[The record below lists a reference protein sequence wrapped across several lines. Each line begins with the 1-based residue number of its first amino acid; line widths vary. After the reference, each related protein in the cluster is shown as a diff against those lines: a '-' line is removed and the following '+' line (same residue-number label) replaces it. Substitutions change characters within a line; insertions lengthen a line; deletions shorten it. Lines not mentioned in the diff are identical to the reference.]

1 MQQKPEQPSA
11 IKIEN
16 QARGPLSSSPVSAQQ
31 PAEHARSLFTKP
43 YKPNPED
50 LEQTQPVL
58 LEKQFVPREAQSLKI
73 EVLKDNTELMSVA
86 LDDMRKTREEERR
99 RLNER

>member
-1 MQQKPEQPSA
+1 MRLLPLFSA
-11 IKIEN
+11 AVHI
-16 QARGPLSSSPVSAQQ
+16 ARRRSFHAAVLAACVLATCVFSVTATAQLHSQ
-31 PAEHARSLFTKP
+31 
-43 YKPNPED
+43 
-50 LEQTQPVL
+50 
-58 LEKQFVPREAQSLKI
+58 KQFVPREAQSLKI